1 MKKYIKYIYAATV
14 DIDTSMFSGTPFKC
28 DTTTSYYNDF
38 LNSKDLKYM
47 QENKNRTGEIVMMS
61 PSEYIDECADKIFS
75 DRVTSEELKEQRYA
89 SKDENNGSLIDSYT
103 KAMKSGDKFPLCYL
117 NYADNQQEGL
127 HRMMAAGILYGWD
140 RNFPVLVVDVFD
152 KDIERENKLVS
163 EYHKFRDHVFYD
175 LCQAAADD
183 ISDWRAS
190 VPDNFTELYKDTII
204 EIAKSFDDESYDI
217 DVVVNIVDA
226 NSDPIVQVNVTRYG
240 DYELNGYDAPFQI
253 ALDDMYDVHGD
264 HADKSQFN
272 GISDEEIDALLDDI
286 DFDDLDLSDSGI
298 SKLFFKD

>member
-1 MKKYIKYIYAATV
+1 
-14 DIDTSMFSGTPFKC
+14 
-28 DTTTSYYNDF
+28 
-38 LNSKDLKYM
+38 
-47 QENKNRTGEIVMMS
+47 
-61 PSEYIDECADKIFS
+61 
-75 DRVTSEELKEQRYA
+75 
-89 SKDENNGSLIDSYT
+89 
-103 KAMKSGDKFPLCYL
+103 
-117 NYADNQQEGL
+117 
-127 HRMMAAGILYGWD
+127 MMAAGILYGWD
-140 RNFPVLVVDVFD
+140 RKFPVLIVDVFD

-163 EYHKFRDHVFYD
+163 EYHRFRDHVFYD

-253 ALDDMYDVHGD
+253 ALDDMYDVHCD

-298 SKLFFKD
+298 SKLFFRD